1 MMILNKKKYKYK
13 INNILEDKTQAS
25 ADDIIISKDI
35 HNDIMKILNSNDI
48 KHRDRD
54 IIIDRFGLDGSDG
67 KTLAEIG
74 DKYGLTRE
82 GVRQIE
88 NRVLEKLR
96 RHKHRKIRED
106 YKD

>member
-1 MMILNKKKYKYK
+1 L
-13 INNILEDKTQAS
+13 LDKEQES
-25 ADDIIISKDI
+25 AEDIIIRNEL

-54 IIIDRFGLDGSDG
+54 IIIARFGLDGSNG

-82 GVRQIE
+82 AVRQIE

-96 RHKHRKIRED
+96 RHKHRKIIEA
-106 YKD
+106 YIN